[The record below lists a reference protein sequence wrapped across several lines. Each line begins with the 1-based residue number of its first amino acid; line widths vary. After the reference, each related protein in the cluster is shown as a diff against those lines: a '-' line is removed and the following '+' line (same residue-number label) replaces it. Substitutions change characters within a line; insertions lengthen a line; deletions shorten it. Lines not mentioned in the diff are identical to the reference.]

1 MDDLLGSGK
10 EQNVRA
16 CLVNLNKDLQFGRP
30 ERIDKYLSCV
40 HKFWKVDNKITQV
53 QFNMCDYL
61 RRACADFES
70 ETKIKLKHVPT
81 PYVPERGLAAVE
93 ADEKLEGRFGDDAS
107 HYLMTLLYG
116 ARMAHP
122 WLSVAITRLCQRVHK
137 WSADADKRLIRI
149 YDFIH
154 DRIELCIYGSLSI
167 DDLPVVEIWAWPDA
181 DLAGDKLVST
191 KSTSG
196 RFIELVGA
204 NGRGLP
210 LHWQTNKQPATS
222 ISTSE
227 AESVSLS
234 ECMRVDG
241 IALQALF
248 SLILK
253 RPVVFRAMED
263 NTACIRGVE
272 KGYSQ
277 AMRYLPRH
285 QRTSLG
291 FLHEVFCGEDEDSE
305 LIGPN
310 ILQHAPTK
318 KHKGDFFTKDTL
330 TADEFMNALTA
341 LRIHPN
347 REEFERG
354 ERVNRAQSPP
364 ILPSQ
369 AAEAL
374 ASSLQDPSANS
385 ADT

>member
-1 MDDLLGSGK
+1 M
-10 EQNVRA
+10 
-16 CLVNLNKDLQFGRP
+16 
-30 ERIDKYLSCV
+30 
-40 HKFWKVDNKITQV
+40 
-53 QFNMCDYL
+53 
-61 RRACADFES
+61 
-70 ETKIKLKHVPT
+70 
-81 PYVPERGLAAVE
+81 
-93 ADEKLEGRFGDDAS
+93 
-107 HYLMTLLYG
+107 
-116 ARMAHP
+116 
-122 WLSVAITRLCQRVHK
+122 
-137 WSADADKRLIRI
+137 
-149 YDFIH
+149 
-154 DRIELCIYGSLSI
+154 
-167 DDLPVVEIWAWPDA
+167 EIWAWPDA

-227 AESVSLS
+227 SETVSLS

-291 FLHEVFCGEDEDSE
+291 FLHEVFCDEDEDSE

-330 TADEFMNALTA
+330 TADEFQNALTA

-354 ERVNRAQSPP
+354 ERVNRAQNPP

-374 ASSLQDPSANS
+374 ASTIQDSAAERGEQS
-385 ADT
+385 SDTRDT